1 MLLLCLFTTEVWPN
15 PNWDL
20 TLTEAEWA
28 TSDIIRIPFTLTG
41 TLITVRAK
49 VDTTEGNFFFD
60 TGSSDL
66 LLNYRHFRTQAGSAT
81 TAGGGVT
88 GKVRVL
94 GSIRMD
100 TLALD
105 NLVATDISA
114 QLLDLSHIENAKKTD
129 LVGIIGYE
137 VFKDYEVLFDY
148 ASFRL
153 VLIRTDRRGNP
164 ITPLPDWEYQ
174 ARESFPLDV
183 AGHVAVV
190 KVKFAAAPGL
200 RFALDSG
207 AEQNLLSNSAG
218 DRFLK
223 DNFEIGK
230 RTKLH
235 GAGRKSVEVLSG
247 KLLNARLDSLR
258 FRPMATI
265 LTNLSEINS
274 TYQTDVDGI
283 LGYEFLSQ
291 RPVAINYKKRRLT
304 FYSAIRP

>member
-100 TLALD
+100 TLVLD

-200 RFALDSG
+200 RFASIRAPSKF
-207 AEQNLLSNSAG
+207 AEQF
-218 DRFLK
+218 RRRPFLK

-258 FRPMATI
+258 WPMATI

-291 RPVAINYKKRRLT
+291 RPVAI
-304 FYSAIRP
+304 SI